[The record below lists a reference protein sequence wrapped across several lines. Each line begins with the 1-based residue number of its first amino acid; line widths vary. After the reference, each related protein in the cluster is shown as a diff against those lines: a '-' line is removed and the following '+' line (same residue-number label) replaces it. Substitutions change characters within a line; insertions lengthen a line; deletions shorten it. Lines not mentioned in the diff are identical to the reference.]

1 LVGVVS
7 GGSKRDDHS
16 ILWRRPVK
24 RFVCAELHPD
34 CDRAFTG
41 PTDQAVL
48 DQVLAHAAADH
59 GLPCPSMAF
68 IETVVIATHPLDGEE
83 RCRLTL
89 VGAAPPDRSGRITG
103 AGHRAGR
110 QGRPIR
116 RSGYGATGEAG
127 TLTALTGRH
136 TRAHR
141 AYRHECWLYGG
152 DTEFVAAMLPFI
164 RDGLAGEQPVMVAV
178 PQPRLH
184 ALRDALGGDA
194 TQVAWADMA
203 DLGANPA
210 RIIPAWQE
218 FTRGDRRPVRGIG
231 QPIWAGRGHAEL
243 VEAQFHEAL
252 LNLAVAP
259 DTPLWLL
266 CPYDTSTL
274 PDDVIDEALRSHP
287 VLAEAGAY
295 RGSTDYGGAHH
306 ADFLFGGRL
315 PEPAAPTTVI
325 GFDPARHRHVDQLIR
340 AAAAEGVTVDRAAKL
355 ATATD
360 EIATAAHHDSGE
372 VEIRLWH
379 EDAAVLCEV
388 TDATVIDNP
397 MIGRSAKPTIGSLAD
412 RRDRAIRLANELCD
426 LVQVRSG
433 RDGTTVRIHTRRSP
447 QPTRGR
453 GPARNETTP

>member
-1 LVGVVS
+1 M
-7 GGSKRDDHS
+7 
-16 ILWRRPVK
+16 K
-24 RFVCAELHPD
+24 RFVCAELHPG
-34 CDRAFTG
+34 CDRVFTG

-48 DQVLAHAAADH
+48 DRVLAHAAVDH
-59 GLPCPSMAF
+59 GLPRPSMAF
-68 IETVVIATHPLDGEE
+68 IERVVIATHPLQSAEP
-83 RCRLTL
+83 RRLTL
-89 VGAAPPDRSGRITG
+89 VGAEPPDRSGPITG

-110 QGRPIR
+110 RLGPAGRF
-116 RSGYGATGEAG
+116 GHGAAG
-127 TLTALTGRH
+127 PATVTALTGRFA
-136 TRAHR
+136 RAHR
-141 AYRHECWLYGG
+141 TYRHECWLYRG
-152 DTEFVAAMLPFI
+152 DTEFVDMVLPFI
-164 RDGLAGEQPVMVAV
+164 RDGLAREQPVMVAV

-194 TQVAWADMA
+194 EKVAWADMA
-203 DLGANPA
+203 GLGANPA

-218 FTRGDRRPVRGIG
+218 FLDKHRGDRRPVRGIG
-231 QPIWAGRGHAEL
+231 QPIWIGRGHAEL
-243 VEAQFHEAL
+243 VEAQFLEAL
-252 LNLAVAP
+252 LNMVVPP

-266 CPYDTSTL
+266 CPYDTTAL

-287 VLAEAGAY
+287 VLADADGY
-295 RGSTDYGGAHH
+295 RGSTHYGGAHH
-306 ADFLFGGRL
+306 ANLLFSEPL

-379 EDAAVLCEV
+379 QDAAVLCEV
-388 TDATVIDNP
+388 ADATVIDNP
-397 MIGRSAKPTIGSLAD
+397 MIGRSATPTIGSLAD

>member
-1 LVGVVS
+1 V
-7 GGSKRDDHS
+7 
-16 ILWRRPVK
+16 
-24 RFVCAELHPD
+24 
-34 CDRAFTG
+34 
-41 PTDQAVL
+41 
-48 DQVLAHAAADH
+48 
-59 GLPCPSMAF
+59 
-68 IETVVIATHPLDGEE
+68 
-83 RCRLTL
+83 
-89 VGAAPPDRSGRITG
+89 
-103 AGHRAGR
+103 
-110 QGRPIR
+110 
-116 RSGYGATGEAG
+116 
-127 TLTALTGRH
+127 LTGRH
-136 TRAHR
+136 ARAHR

-164 RDGLAGEQPVMVAV
+164 RDGLAREQPVMVAV

-231 QPIWAGRGHAEL
+231 QPIWAGRSHAEL

-295 RGSTDYGGAHH
+295 RASTHYGGAHH

-340 AAAAEGVTVDRAAKL
+340 AAAAEGVTVDRAAEL

-397 MIGRSAKPTIGSLAD
+397 MIGRSATPTIGSLAD

-447 QPTRGR
+447 QPTRDAWSR
-453 GPARNETTP
+453 RR

>member
-1 LVGVVS
+1 M
-7 GGSKRDDHS
+7 
-16 ILWRRPVK
+16 K

-116 RSGYGATGEAG
+116 RSGYGATGPAG

-136 TRAHR
+136 ARAHQ

-164 RDGLAGEQPVMVAV
+164 RDGLAREQPVMVAV
-178 PQPRLH
+178 PQPRLQ

-243 VEAQFHEAL
+243 VG
-252 LNLAVAP
+252 
-259 DTPLWLL
+259 
-266 CPYDTSTL
+266 S
-274 PDDVIDEALRSHP
+274 P
-287 VLAEAGAY
+287 VPRGAAEP
-295 RGSTDYGGAHH
+295 
-306 ADFLFGGRL
+306 GRL
-315 PEPAAPTTVI
+315 PRHPAV
-325 GFDPARHRHVDQLIR
+325 
-340 AAAAEGVTVDRAAKL
+340 AA
-355 ATATD
+355 
-360 EIATAAHHDSGE
+360 
-372 VEIRLWH
+372 
-379 EDAAVLCEV
+379 
-388 TDATVIDNP
+388 
-397 MIGRSAKPTIGSLAD
+397 
-412 RRDRAIRLANELCD
+412 
-426 LVQVRSG
+426 
-433 RDGTTVRIHTRRSP
+433 
-447 QPTRGR
+447 QPV
-453 GPARNETTP
+453 